1 MEKFVFSILVNGA
14 ILYFCLFSTEL
25 MVLTHYYVLYMAS
38 YFLLFFFT
46 QCDVD
51 RLKGYSHLTTNK
63 STVGRGDVHLNT

>member
-38 YFLLFFFT
+38 YFLLFFFSRSVMWIGSKVT
-46 QCDVD
+46 VTLQQTSQ
-51 RLKGYSHLTTNK
+51 RLAPGMSI
-63 STVGRGDVHLNT
+63 